1 MDGVPEFVPPD
12 RAWFDV
18 LPSGLAH
25 LVVNLQVEAL
35 RDLPLP
41 TTDQIASEV
50 ATALAGWQ
58 LMTRATMTVI
68 DGPGDLG
75 FLVSVP
81 PTELDTSATW
91 VDATV
96 EHGGAIVHF
105 MRIAEAGGEGD
116 ARVRGGFIRI
126 VD

>member
-1 MDGVPEFVPPD
+1 MDGVPAFVPPD

-25 LVVNLQVEAL
+25 LVVNLEVDAL

-41 TTDQIASEV
+41 TSDQSASES
-50 ATALAGWQ
+50 ATALADWQ
-58 LMTRATMTVI
+58 LIPRTTMTVI

-81 PTELDTSATW
+81 PSAADASATW

-96 EHGGAIVHF
+96 QHGGAIVHF
-105 MRIAEAGGEGD
+105 MGIPELGGEGD